1 MAKQEIDFVYV
12 IADDDFGI
20 PGGMVR
26 KGEPFRCTRKK
37 AKELVGTKQAHYA
50 TPEELEALADASPVG
65 TEGDPEKL
73 DAKRDETQASDA
85 GGDEGAQAAAT
96 EGEEGSTEDAPA
108 KAEASKATKSTRSSK

>member
-1 MAKQEIDFVYV
+1 MAKQEIDFVDV

-50 TPEELEALADASPVG
+50 TPEELEA
-65 TEGDPEKL
+65 
-73 DAKRDETQASDA
+73 QASDA
-85 GGDEGAQAAAT
+85 GGDEGAQATAT

-108 KAEASKATKSTRSSK
+108 KAEAAKATKSTKASK

>member
-50 TPEELEALADASPVG
+50 TPEELEALADASPAG

-73 DAKRDETQASDA
+73 DAKRDETQA
-85 GGDEGAQAAAT
+85 AAA
-96 EGEEGSTEDAPA
+96 EGEEGSAEDAPA

>member
-1 MAKQEIDFVYV
+1 MAKQEIDFVDV

-50 TPEELEALADASPVG
+50 TPEELEALA
-65 TEGDPEKL
+65 E
-73 DAKRDETQASDA
+73 
-85 GGDEGAQAAAT
+85 AAAT
-96 EGEEGSTEDAPA
+96 AEGEEGSTEEAPA
-108 KAEASKATKSTRSSK
+108 KAEATKAAPATTKSTKASK